1 MNPALVISVIS
12 LLISFFSFFY
22 FRAYLKRRT
31 GQERILAD
39 FREEVN
45 KLLAEIDNITDRDA
59 TLVEERVSTLK
70 TLLADIDK
78 RIAVYAREIE
88 RKGREEK
95 VYTELGKNRFISLE
109 SLPNS
114 GKIPETS
121 RQVEMNRVP
130 VLAGEGPQGHE
141 NRGVQE
147 PAAYQP
153 GRAAPVQ
160 PSTGETPVQQEEQIP
175 VFVVR
180 EDDPPEESSEKGNA
194 QKSPQGRSK
203 EGELR
208 IAKQAAAL
216 AKAGFASN
224 VIASRLGVS
233 ITEVEMAVA
242 LFGPKSL
249 S

>member
-22 FRAYLKRRT
+22 FKIYLKRRT

-45 KLLAEIDNITDRDA
+45 KLLAEIDHITDRDA
-59 TLVEERVSTLK
+59 TLVEERVSALK
-70 TLLADIDK
+70 TLLSDVDK

-88 RKGREEK
+88 RKGRQEK
-95 VYTELGKNRFISLE
+95 VYTELGRNRFISLE
-109 SLPNS
+109 SPPAS
-114 GKIPETS
+114 GKAPETS
-121 RQVEMNRVP
+121 PQTEKNKPLGPPAPQV
-130 VLAGEGPQGHE
+130 
-141 NRGVQE
+141 
-147 PAAYQP
+147 
-153 GRAAPVQ
+153 
-160 PSTGETPVQQEEQIP
+160 IP
-175 VFVVR
+175 VFTVR
-180 EDDPPEESSEKGNA
+180 GEDAPAEDPSEKGGT
-194 QKSPQGRSK
+194 QKSPPVRSK
-203 EGELR
+203 EGELY
-208 IAKQAAAL
+208 IARQAAAL